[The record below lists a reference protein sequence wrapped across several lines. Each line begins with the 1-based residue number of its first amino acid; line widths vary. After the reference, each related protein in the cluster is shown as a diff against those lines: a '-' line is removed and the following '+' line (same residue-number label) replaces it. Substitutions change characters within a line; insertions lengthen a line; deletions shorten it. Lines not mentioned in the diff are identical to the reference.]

1 MPARPPFEACSLN
14 QQKKTAQNKAEAAS
28 RVKVAW
34 SSHAW
39 DDYCYW
45 QTANMAIV
53 REINGLLQ
61 EISRDPFRGT
71 GKPEPLKGNLTG
83 FWSRRIRKADRLVH
97 IVQNGVIHVMQ
108 CRYHY

>member
-1 MPARPPFEACSLN
+1 MN
-14 QQKKTAQNKAEAAS
+14 QQHKKARNKAEAAKG
-28 RVKVAW
+28 VKVAW
-34 SSHAW
+34 TAHAW

-53 REINGLLQ
+53 REINGLIE

-71 GKPEPLKGNLTG
+71 GKPEPLKGSLTG
-83 FWSRRIRKADRLVH
+83 FWSRRITKVDRLVY
-97 IVQNGVIHVMQ
+97 IVQDGVIHVLQ